1 MNFVYVHIGDKFP
14 DYHYVSLKQ
23 TQKYFNGKV
32 YDIFGKEANDLLSR
46 NENNKEFEK
55 VNFLNK
61 YGLGNFWSVTF
72 QRMFVI
78 EQLMKENNL
87 EDVIHIENDV
97 LIYENPEKYLDF
109 FEDKFKKLNLVAIN
123 TLTENH
129 STFANVYIPNYKSL
143 EKLNGKLIELLSLGE
158 EKLIELSGETMI
170 NEMVLLRMIYKL
182 GFDLIK
188 EEVFVNYLPY
198 LPNELGIVWDSA
210 SYGQYLGG
218 TPFHSPGF
226 IDDRHFIGQY
236 IKEKNVKIIW
246 ENQETFI
253 DDSENKYKLANLHIH
268 SKNLKAFV

>member
-1 MNFVYVHIGDKFP
+1 MNLIYVHVGDNFP
-14 DYHYVSLKQ
+14 DYHYVSLTQ
-23 TQKYFNGKV
+23 TTKYFKGN
-32 YDIFGKEANDLLSR
+32 IFDLYGKEANDLLSR
-46 NENNKEFEK
+46 NENNKEFTK

-61 YGLGNFWSVTF
+61 YGMNNFWSVTF

-78 EQLMKENNL
+78 EQYMKENNL

-109 FEDKFKKLNLVAIN
+109 FENNFKKLNLVAIN

-129 STFANVYIPNYKSL
+129 STFAYVYIPNYISL
-143 EKLNGKLIELLSLGE
+143 EKLNRKMIELLSLGE
-158 EKLIELSGETMI
+158 QKLIELSGEAMI
-170 NEMVLLRMIYKL
+170 NEMILLRMIYKF

-236 IKEKNVKIIW
+236 IKEKNIKIIW
-246 ENQETFI
+246 ENHEPFI
-253 DDSENKYKLANLHIH
+253 VEGENRYKLANLHIH